1 MDIQFKDSE
10 KTPVIGNKRTCDI
23 CKKSQASYTCPRCNI
38 QYCSLECYR
47 DPVEHL
53 KCSEDFFQNEVITEL
68 KLCKLDDKKC
78 QSKIIE
84 ILKKESQ
91 MHEKEQILP
100 GDLTEESESEDESE
114 PVNLDEDK
122 LIKAYRDEINK
133 WSPWWIKYK
142 ESLIKELNQHDFE
155 FKLNSNLMKK
165 STKVNVENASS
176 MLFDD
181 IICLFYTYSI
191 FAYIYQLEEDNT
203 YTDLDINNNLSEEVA
218 VNFLKVDKLLNAKVL
233 KDKST
238 NLSSRI
244 ELSIKVLIEDKTIFL
259 KDYLNEKFL
268 TGKYNLKRIVF
279 IFKLN

>member
-1 MDIQFKDSE
+1 
-10 KTPVIGNKRTCDI
+10 
-23 CKKSQASYTCPRCNI
+23 
-38 QYCSLECYR
+38 
-47 DPVEHL
+47 
-53 KCSEDFFQNEVITEL
+53 
-68 KLCKLDDKKC
+68 
-78 QSKIIE
+78 
-84 ILKKESQ
+84 
-91 MHEKEQILP
+91 
-100 GDLTEESESEDESE
+100 
-114 PVNLDEDK
+114 
-122 LIKAYRDEINK
+122 
-133 WSPWWIKYK
+133 
-142 ESLIKELNQHDFE
+142 
-155 FKLNSNLMKK
+155 MKK